1 MFQGIDRFLAS
12 ILVVIFFV
20 VLLAVVLV
28 WRSPTTGE
36 LEYKVESNPSDVVH
50 NFVVAVTR
58 GDEERAKSYLSPE
71 LLEEIAEREK
81 EDRYSIIRSYG
92 SGSGTGLRI
101 VVEDET
107 TVEGLATVELSIT
120 WFHSEPTPLGLL
132 GMFGSNQYSRDF
144 DIRLRQFD
152 GEWKIV
158 EPFDLYML

>member
-81 EDRYSIIRSYG
+81 DRQVFNHTVIR
-92 SGSGTGLRI
+92 I
-101 VVEDET
+101 WIWH
-107 TVEGLATVELSIT
+107 GLA
-120 WFHSEPTPLGLL
+120 HRG
-132 GMFGSNQYSRDF
+132 
-144 DIRLRQFD
+144 
-152 GEWKIV
+152 
-158 EPFDLYML
+158 